1 MWCQSEPHTGA
12 GLKFKTFRC
21 SPLTCKTQAKVIG
34 GTTPCYQ
41 VFMRVMQQSN
51 VQHARFSARWGN
63 FTTQKLLTLNG
74 ISLEHCRPH
83 SQQELCVPYNR
94 PQGRFQC
101 LLQSILSVPAQHKQT
116 KAELGVPQNNTWV
129 RSEDASAAPAGP
141 AEGCAGT
148 DFPVWEA
155 KPTAKRFPTRA
166 PWLSCHRVIGYF
178 PTWSASSP
186 GQQDRNAAETSSF
199 QRITPGSGEV
209 CAFWQSQD
217 GLCKGKRNFSAPSP
231 TLQPRKAQP

>member
-63 FTTQKLLTLNG
+63 FTTQKLPTLNG

-116 KAELGVPQNNTWV
+116 KAELGVPRTTLGRDQRMPVLLLQAQQKGVQGQISLCGKQSLQQRGFQPEHLGW
-129 RSEDASAAPAGP
+129 AAT
-141 AEGCAGT
+141 E
-148 DFPVWEA
+148 
-155 KPTAKRFPTRA
+155 
-166 PWLSCHRVIGYF
+166 
-178 PTWSASSP
+178 
-186 GQQDRNAAETSSF
+186 
-199 QRITPGSGEV
+199 
-209 CAFWQSQD
+209 
-217 GLCKGKRNFSAPSP
+217 
-231 TLQPRKAQP
+231 